1 MSIRTTVLAAAAAPA
16 AIGLLPRRR
25 LGRHVRPSP
34 RWVLIK
40 TLSDGTVVTVHLTA
54 ESATLSPSLGGTPI
68 HRNAWVSGSAQV
80 HLGRTGAE
88 SGGYIYP
95 GYTVGCQV
103 DIPGGGVDGGVQGSV
118 SGVGSGGATGNLG
131 GCGGAALSLGPGQ
144 ATSVTSWI
152 TLWGQPF
159 SLG

>member
-1 MSIRTTVLAAAAAPA
+1 M
-16 AIGLLPRRR
+16 
-25 LGRHVRPSP
+25 
-34 RWVLIK
+34 LIK

-103 DIPGGGVDGGVQGSV
+103 DIP
-118 SGVGSGGATGNLG
+118 
-131 GCGGAALSLGPGQ
+131 AAKWTAGYRGR
-144 ATSVTSWI
+144 
-152 TLWGQPF
+152 
-159 SLG
+159 